1 MAGEVV
7 TIFPLPVSLLL
18 LLFVQCAS
26 PHSPHWVTAD
36 ASAAGVAGK
45 SDVGLQPV
53 VFIGVE
59 MAGVPLP
66 LIANWA
72 RQSLADWIAMRK
84 QAMRFSRVW
93 VTILTEENDM
103 PGVVALSESLV
114 RTGSIFPLTVLVSQ
128 RINATLRNQLY
139 RHPGVGHVI
148 EMEDLSPA
156 TDNENWGLLH
166 AFGLTQYSAVC
177 VLSPKTLQRQGGE
190 EGEEEEEDAWRHRR
204 PYCSS
209 SGSPPRQGCCGA
221 SVHMWAGKS
230 PGLAMPVLPA
240 SEAGGG
246 VFASLRASQQL
257 HVNAEAFL
265 NDYFKYHPEITGIPD
280 PAIVWKTEEDG
291 GDTATADSANSGGGG
306 GAGGNGGGTRMA
318 HRRRGHYVGF
328 ERAVSFS
335 GLPPWAVTEK
345 MKLAL
350 ALCDHLYEP
359 DVWKCSTAL
368 QQSLLQMKNG
378 WLKGLRS
385 SWWGF
390 YNDGMM
396 SIDNPSLQDLERLT
410 GDSWFK

>member
-1 MAGEVV
+1 
-7 TIFPLPVSLLL
+7 
-18 LLFVQCAS
+18 
-26 PHSPHWVTAD
+26 
-36 ASAAGVAGK
+36 
-45 SDVGLQPV
+45 
-53 VFIGVE
+53 
-59 MAGVPLP
+59 
-66 LIANWA
+66 
-72 RQSLADWIAMRK
+72 
-84 QAMRFSRVW
+84 
-93 VTILTEENDM
+93 
-103 PGVVALSESLV
+103 
-114 RTGSIFPLTVLVSQ
+114 
-128 RINATLRNQLY
+128 
-139 RHPGVGHVI
+139 
-148 EMEDLSPA
+148 
-156 TDNENWGLLH
+156 
-166 AFGLTQYSAVC
+166 
-177 VLSPKTLQRQGGE
+177 
-190 EGEEEEEDAWRHRR
+190 
-204 PYCSS
+204 
-209 SGSPPRQGCCGA
+209 
-221 SVHMWAGKS
+221 
-230 PGLAMPVLPA
+230 MPVLPA

-246 VFASLRASQQL
+246 VRGERMEPLFGGRLLLFRPHGPTYKEIMTVFASLRASQQL

-265 NDYFKYHPEITGIPD
+265 NDYFKYQWASLPCEYSSENWMRLYHPEITGIPD